1 MAIVIDLP
9 AAKRLAFGVVR
20 GQAVVTAA
28 AALAGFAIGGRH
40 TAISCAL
47 GGAIGTIASLGMALT
62 AFGGK
67 SPATKSP
74 GAILDGGSRPEGLSA
89 GMELSNPA
97 RILGTF
103 YAGEIVKVALA
114 IVSFVLVLKLT
125 GAAPLPMFAAYMAT
139 FVVYW
144 IVLARMALPA
154 LGRSDPEHA
163 ATPGM
168 SLTQT
173 HGKSSS

>member
-1 MAIVIDLP
+1 VPQSFPTSLSDTLERAGRGAGVSSTVGGVERVAVVHDLVIDLP

-20 GQAVVTAA
+20 GQAAVTAA
-28 AALAGFAIGGRH
+28 AALVGFLLGGARVA
-40 TAISCAL
+40 TAAAL
-47 GGAIGTIASLGMALT
+47 GGAIGTVASLGMALM

-67 SPATKSP
+67 TVAS
-74 GAILDGGSRPEGLSA
+74 
-89 GMELSNPA
+89 PA

-103 YAGEIVKVALA
+103 YAGEIVKVVLA
-114 IVSFVLVLKLT
+114 VVSFVLVLKLT

-154 LGRSDPEHA
+154 LA
-163 ATPGM
+163 AARRARA
-168 SLTQT
+168 
-173 HGKSSS
+173 

>member
-1 MAIVIDLP
+1 VRACRQQLAGLRVAIVIDQA

-20 GQAVVTAA
+20 GQAAVTAA
-28 AALAGFAIGGRH
+28 AALLGFALAGPH
-40 TAISCAL
+40 VALSCAL
-47 GGAIGTIASLGMALT
+47 GGAISTVASLGMALM

-67 SPATKSP
+67 AASRKSR
-74 GAILDGGSRPEGLSA
+74 GAILDGDNRPEGLGA
-89 GMELSNPA
+89 GMEPSNPA

-114 IVSFVLVLKLT
+114 IVSFVVALKLT

-154 LGRSDPEHA
+154 L
-163 ATPGM
+163 
-168 SLTQT
+168 
-173 HGKSSS
+173 SSARRARV

>member
-28 AALAGFAIGGRH
+28 AALAGFAFGGPH

-47 GGAIGTIASLGMALT
+47 GGAIGTIASLGMALM

-67 SPATKSP
+67 APAT
-74 GAILDGGSRPEGLSA
+74 A
-89 GMELSNPA
+89 A

-103 YAGEIVKVALA
+103 YAGEVVKVVLA
-114 IVSFVLVLKLT
+114 VISFILVLKLT
-125 GAAPLPMFAAYMAT
+125 GASPLPMFAAYMAT
-139 FVVYW
+139 FLVYW

-154 LGRSDPEHA
+154 LA
-163 ATPGM
+163 ATRRARA
-168 SLTQT
+168 
-173 HGKSSS
+173 

>member
-1 MAIVIDLP
+1 MRACRQQLAGIERVAIVIDLP

-20 GQAVVTAA
+20 GQAAVTAA
-28 AALAGFAIGGRH
+28 AALLGFALGGAH
-40 TAISCAL
+40 VALSAAL
-47 GGAIGTIASLGMALT
+47 GGAIGTLASLGMALM

-67 SPATKSP
+67 
-74 GAILDGGSRPEGLSA
+74 GGYS
-89 GMELSNPA
+89 PA

-114 IVSFVLVLKLT
+114 IVSFILVLKLT
-125 GAAPLPMFAAYMAT
+125 GAAPLPMFGAYMAT

-154 LGRSDPEHA
+154 LA
-163 ATPGM
+163 ATRRARA
-168 SLTQT
+168 
-173 HGKSSS
+173 

>member
-1 MAIVIDLP
+1 VAIVIDQR

-20 GQAVVTAA
+20 GQAAVTAV
-28 AALAGFAIGGRH
+28 AALVGFAIGGSH

-47 GGAIGTIASLGMALT
+47 GGAIGTIASLGMALM

-67 SPATKSP
+67 SPS
-74 GAILDGGSRPEGLSA
+74 S
-89 GMELSNPA
+89 PA

-103 YAGEIVKVALA
+103 YAGEVVKVVLA
-114 IVSFVLVLKLT
+114 IISFILVLKLT

-154 LGRSDPEHA
+154 VA
-163 ATPGM
+163 ATRRARA
-168 SLTQT
+168 
-173 HGKSSS
+173 

>member
-1 MAIVIDLP
+1 VAIVIDLP

-20 GQAVVTAA
+20 GQAAVTAA
-28 AALAGFAIGGRH
+28 AALLGYALGG
-40 TAISCAL
+40 ADVALSAAL
-47 GGAIGTIASLGMALT
+47 GGAIGTIASLGMALM

-67 SPATKSP
+67 
-74 GAILDGGSRPEGLSA
+74 GASS
-89 GMELSNPA
+89 SPA

-103 YAGEIVKVALA
+103 YAGEVVKVALA

-154 LGRSDPEHA
+154 LA
-163 ATPGM
+163 ATRRARA
-168 SLTQT
+168 
-173 HGKSSS
+173 

>member
-20 GQAVVTAA
+20 GQAAVTAA
-28 AALAGFAIGGRH
+28 AALLGYALGGFHVGLSA
-40 TAISCAL
+40 TL
-47 GGAIGTIASLGMALT
+47 GGAIGTVASLGMALV

-67 SPATKSP
+67 AAS
-74 GAILDGGSRPEGLSA
+74 
-89 GMELSNPA
+89 PA

-114 IVSFVLVLKLT
+114 IVSFILVLKLT
-125 GAAPLPMFAAYMAT
+125 DAAPLPMFAAYMAT

-154 LGRSDPEHA
+154 LA
-163 ATPGM
+163 ATRRARA
-168 SLTQT
+168 
-173 HGKSSS
+173 

>member
-20 GQAVVTAA
+20 GQAAVTAA
-28 AALAGFAIGGRH
+28 AALLGLALGGSH
-40 TAISCAL
+40 VALSAAL
-47 GGAIGTIASLGMALT
+47 GGAIGTVASLGMALV

-67 SPATKSP
+67 AAS
-74 GAILDGGSRPEGLSA
+74 
-89 GMELSNPA
+89 PA

-114 IVSFVLVLKLT
+114 IVSFILVLKLT

-154 LGRSDPEHA
+154 LA
-163 ATPGM
+163 ATRRARA
-168 SLTQT
+168 
-173 HGKSSS
+173 

>member
-20 GQAVVTAA
+20 GQAAVTAA
-28 AALAGFAIGGRH
+28 AALLGF
-40 TAISCAL
+40 AL
-47 GGAIGTIASLGMALT
+47 GGAHVALSAALGGGIGTLASLGMALM

-67 SPATKSP
+67 GFSS
-74 GAILDGGSRPEGLSA
+74 
-89 GMELSNPA
+89 PA

-125 GAAPLPMFAAYMAT
+125 GASPLPMFAAYMAT

-154 LGRSDPEHA
+154 LA
-163 ATPGM
+163 ATRRARA
-168 SLTQT
+168 
-173 HGKSSS
+173 

>member
-1 MAIVIDLP
+1 VAIVIDQA

-20 GQAVVTAA
+20 GQAAVTAA
-28 AALAGFAIGGRH
+28 AALLGLALGGPH
-40 TAISCAL
+40 VALSCAL
-47 GGAIGTIASLGMALT
+47 GGAIGTIASLGMALM

-67 SPATKSP
+67 AASS
-74 GAILDGGSRPEGLSA
+74 
-89 GMELSNPA
+89 PA

-114 IVSFVLVLKLT
+114 IVSFIVVLKLT
-125 GAAPLPMFAAYMAT
+125 GASPLPMFAAYMAT

-154 LGRSDPEHA
+154 L
-163 ATPGM
+163 
-168 SLTQT
+168 
-173 HGKSSS
+173 SSARRARA

>member
-20 GQAVVTAA
+20 GQAAVTAA
-28 AALAGFAIGGRH
+28 AALLGYALGGPH
-40 TAISCAL
+40 VALSAAL
-47 GGAIGTIASLGMALT
+47 GGAIGTIASLGMALM

-67 SPATKSP
+67 S
-74 GAILDGGSRPEGLSA
+74 GA
-89 GMELSNPA
+89 NPA
-97 RILGTF
+97 RILGAF

-114 IVSFVLVLKLT
+114 IVSFILVLKLT

-154 LGRSDPEHA
+154 IA
-163 ATPGM
+163 ATRRARA
-168 SLTQT
+168 
-173 HGKSSS
+173 